1 MINTLKT
8 TNKFPYK
15 GTSRENQNFK
25 VDETKN
31 SHIPK
36 GYISGEEFFGNV
48 EQKLFRKLKED
59 GYIQ

>member
-15 GTSRENQNFK
+15 STARENRNFK
-25 VDETKN
+25 VDKTKK
-31 SHIPK
+31 SQIPE
-36 GYISGEEFFGNV
+36 GYISGDEFFGNV

>member
-1 MINTLKT
+1 MINTLKA

-15 GTSRENQNFK
+15 SSAEKNRNFK
-25 VDETKN
+25 VDKN
-31 SHIPK
+31 QNSQIPE
-36 GYISGEEFFGNV
+36 GYISGDEFFGNV